1 MIFIERKNGKIIY
14 YVVELENLHSF
25 RKATIVSA
33 KSLRGAKSWASRNQ
47 CFCNTVIVVGQ
58 SVDNNGFIDMDMPY
72 SYRYPDKK
80 GDNAWHDVD

>member
-1 MIFIERKNGKIIY
+1 MFY
-14 YVVELENLHSF
+14 YVVELKNLHSF
-25 RKATIVSA
+25 RKATIVFA

-47 CFCNTVIVVGQ
+47 RFYNTAIVVGQ